1 MIEIASRS
9 AARVDVATAVPILIG
24 VAGSREDRGPAS
36 SALGEAFGELLLELR
51 QRYAQTPVAVLC
63 TSAPGAEAEACR
75 AARAHGVPVIEYP
88 DGDAR
93 EFIASACDI
102 LVVVSNGPAPAELR
116 ALEARRYEGAAPAPE
131 RLLAPPDVGP
141 CFVLEDD
148 LMRRTYPPRFRGD
161 VAGKAE
167 FEATLARR
175 NRFNADLRRAGTVA
189 GATSIDRLRGRI
201 ASVTH
206 SLQLKTAFWQRTL
219 YALAF
224 LAAIAQIVA
233 FTDGPYIKYAAVAI
247 AFSAYL
253 YVRRH
258 DYQSR
263 YQDYRAIS
271 EGLRVQSVW
280 AAIGIAES
288 VDASYLPMQ
297 QTNLQWI
304 RGVLRVVYVLQPRA
318 DAIDGVDRVRNW
330 IVVQRRYFEEH
341 SRIESRGGNIVAKL
355 TSVLA
360 AASVLASLAIL
371 GLTIAHARNV
381 AGPFFPDIGLA
392 ASCAALSVAVGRSYG
407 RTRAYSENANRYQ
420 RMFLVFDRAL
430 CIVDAAPHDELQTRA
445 LAREL
450 GRLALAEH
458 AEWLLMQRERPI
470 AMVATSAA

>member
-1 MIEIASRS
+1 MIEIAPRS
-9 AARVDVATAVPILIG
+9 DAPVDIAAAVPLLIG
-24 VAGSREDRGPAS
+24 VAGSREDLAPAS
-36 SALGEAFGELLLELR
+36 SALGEAFGALLLELR
-51 QRYAQTPVAVLC
+51 ERYAQTPLTVLC
-63 TSAPGAEAEACR
+63 TTAPGAEAEACR
-75 AARAHGVPVIEYP
+75 AARAQGVPVIEYA

-93 EFIASACDI
+93 ELIASACDI

-116 ALEARRYEGAAPAPE
+116 ALETRRYEGAAPAPG

-161 VAGKAE
+161 IVAEAE

-175 NRFNADLRRAGTVA
+175 NRFNADLRGAVADAAGTA
-189 GATSIDRLRGRI
+189 IDRLRARI

-206 SLQLKTAFWQRTL
+206 ALQVKTAFWQRTL

-224 LAAIAQIVA
+224 LAAVAQIVA
-233 FTDGPYIKYAAVAI
+233 IADGAYIKYAAVTI
-247 AFSAYL
+247 AFLAYV
-253 YVRRH
+253 YVRRQ

-297 QTNLQWI
+297 QTNLQWL
-304 RGVLRVVYVLQPRA
+304 RSVLRAVYVLQPPA
-318 DAIDGVDRVRNW
+318 EASDGVERVRNW
-330 IVVQRRYFEEH
+330 IMVQRRYFDEH
-341 SRIESRGGNIVAKL
+341 SRIESRGGNVVSKL
-355 TSVLA
+355 TVVLA

-371 GLTIAHARNV
+371 GITIAHARNA

-392 ASCAALSVAVGRSYG
+392 ASCAALSVAVARSYG
-407 RTRAYSENANRYQ
+407 RTRGYSENANRYQ

-430 CIVDAAPHDELQTRA
+430 GILDGAPHDDAQTRA

-450 GRLALAEH
+450 GRVALAEH
-458 AEWLLMQRERPI
+458 AEWLLWQRERPI
-470 AMVATSAA
+470 SMVETSAA

>member
-9 AARVDVATAVPILIG
+9 DAPVDIAAAVPLLIG
-24 VAGSREDRGPAS
+24 VAGSREDRAPAS
-36 SALGEAFGELLLELR
+36 SALGETLGALLLELR
-51 QRYAQTPVAVLC
+51 QRYPQLPLTMLC

-75 AARAHGVPVIEYP
+75 AASAQGVAVIEYP

-93 EFIASACDI
+93 ELIASACDI

-116 ALEARRYEGAAPAPE
+116 ALEARRNEGAAPTPE
-131 RLLAPPDVGP
+131 RLLAQPDIGP

-148 LMRRTYPPRFRGD
+148 LIRRTYPPRFRGD
-161 VAGKAE
+161 TAAEAE

-175 NRFNADLRRAGTVA
+175 NRFNADLRGAGTNA
-189 GATSIDRLRGRI
+189 GGTAIDRLRGRI
-201 ASVTH
+201 ASVTR
-206 SLQLKTAFWQRTL
+206 SLQVKTTFWQRTL

-224 LAAIAQIVA
+224 VAALAQIVPFSDSA
-233 FTDGPYIKYAAVAI
+233 YIKYAAVAI
-247 AFSAYL
+247 AFSAYV
-253 YVRRH
+253 YVRRQ

-280 AAIGIAES
+280 EAIGIEES
-288 VDASYLPMQ
+288 VDESYLPMQ
-297 QTNLQWI
+297 QTNLQWL
-304 RGVLRVVYVLQPRA
+304 RSVLRVVYVLQPPA
-318 DAIDGVDRVRNW
+318 EAIDGVARVRNW

-341 SRIESRGGNIVAKL
+341 SRIESRDGKFVAKV
-355 TSVLA
+355 TAALA
-360 AASVLASLAIL
+360 AASVLASLVIL

-392 ASCAALSVAVGRSYG
+392 ASCAALSVAVARSYG
-407 RTRAYSENANRYQ
+407 RTRGYSENANRYQ

-430 CIVDAAPHDELQTRA
+430 AILDAAPHDDGLTRA

-450 GRLALAEH
+450 GRVALAEH
-458 AEWLLMQRERPI
+458 AEWLLWQRERPI
-470 AMVATSAA
+470 SMVETSAA

>member
-9 AARVDVATAVPILIG
+9 DTPVDVAAAVPLLIG
-24 VAGSREDRGPAS
+24 VAGSREDFASAS

-51 QRYAQTPVAVLC
+51 QRYEQTPVAVLC

-75 AARAHGVPVIEYP
+75 AARAQGVPVIEYS

-93 EFIASACDI
+93 ELIASVCDI
-102 LVVVSNGPAPAELR
+102 LVLVSNGPAPAELR
-116 ALEARRYEGAAPAPE
+116 ALEVRRYEGAVPAPG

-161 VAGKAE
+161 ANAEAE

-175 NRFNADLRRAGTVA
+175 NRFNADLRAA
-189 GATSIDRLRGRI
+189 GAVGGASAIDRLRGRI
-201 ASVTH
+201 ASVTR
-206 SLQLKTAFWQRTL
+206 SLQAKTTFWQRTL

-224 LAAIAQIVA
+224 LAALAQIVP
-233 FTDGPYIKYAAVAI
+233 FTDGAYIKYGAVAI
-247 AFSAYL
+247 AFSAYV
-253 YVRRH
+253 YVRRQ

-271 EGLRVQSVW
+271 EALRVQSVW

-304 RGVLRVVYVLQPRA
+304 RSVLRVIYVLHA
-318 DAIDGVDRVRNW
+318 SAEATDGVDRVRNW

-341 SRIESRGGNIVAKL
+341 SRIESRGGNVVTKSTGI
-355 TSVLA
+355 LA

-371 GLTIAHARNV
+371 GLTIANARNV

-392 ASCAALSVAVGRSYG
+392 ASCAALSVAIGRSYG

-430 CIVDAAPHDELQTRA
+430 GILDAAPDDEPQTRA

-450 GRLALAEH
+450 GRVALAEH